1 MDEMV
6 ERNLEKAGERL
17 EAAKILLENRKFEDA
32 INRAYYSMYHS
43 AMALLQTVNISPKT
57 HNGLIGEFGKKFV
70 KNGKIDRRYSKILS
84 YAENLR
90 ESADYGI
97 ESEIGQRDAEKT
109 VDNAEDFLEMAK
121 KHLRK

>member
-1 MDEMV
+1 MDEIV
-6 ERNLEKAGERL
+6 KRNLEKASERL
-17 EAAKILLENRKFEDA
+17 EAAKILLENRKFEDS

-43 AMALLQTVNISPKT
+43 TMGLLQTVNVSLKT
-57 HNGLIGEFGKKFV
+57 HKGLIGEFGKKFV
-70 KNGKIDRRYSKILS
+70 KTGKIDRRYSEILS

-97 ESEIGQRDAEKT
+97 ESEIEQGDAEKT